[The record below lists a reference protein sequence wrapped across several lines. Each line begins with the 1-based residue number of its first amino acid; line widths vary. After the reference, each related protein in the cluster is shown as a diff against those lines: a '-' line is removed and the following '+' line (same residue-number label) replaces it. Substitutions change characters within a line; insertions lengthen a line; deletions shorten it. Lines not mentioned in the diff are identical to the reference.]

1 MAKVR
6 WHTRAPNRWFE
17 YSYCYYVIG
26 SGLGRLRHTSC
37 RGDVRMRKS
46 KNRNSGRSIRLR
58 IVVLSIALVP
68 LISGTAFAQ
77 TAAEDQYPG
86 STGIGLEAADDALKA
101 SGAFDPAPSG
111 AAVLAA
117 VSEPQVALA
126 EEPQADPEPQADSAG
141 TPAITRLPNTGG
153 PSLLSLGGLLVV
165 GGLLVR
171 GVARRALDR

>member
-1 MAKVR
+1 
-6 WHTRAPNRWFE
+6 
-17 YSYCYYVIG
+17 
-26 SGLGRLRHTSC
+26 
-37 RGDVRMRKS
+37 MRKG
-46 KNRNSGRSIRLR
+46 KNRNSGRSIRLL

-126 EEPQADPEPQADSAG
+126 EEEPQADTADTESQADTAD

-153 PSLLSLGGLLVV
+153 ASPLWLGVLLVV
-165 GGLLVR
+165 GGLLVHR
-171 GVARRALDR
+171 VARRALDR